1 MKTPDTTKAVSSA
14 AGQGPSI
21 ITRDMPARVVVH
33 SHIEWAHLEP
43 GDHRI
48 KCPSCGRPG
57 RSDKTLGIT
66 IAHDGK
72 GVAHCFR
79 CEYVETHHPD
89 RTHTF
94 SKAPQR
100 PVKAQPEHTKH
111 VTLSDYGH
119 RLWSECRPLAD
130 TIGAAYL
137 NARRCVLP
145 PADGDLRY
153 HPALKHG
160 PTGYTG
166 PALVGLITDAVTRQ
180 PLSLHRTWITAD
192 GTKPPEAEP
201 PRMLLGGHRKAG
213 GVIRLWPDEAVSM
226 GLSVA
231 EGIET
236 ALALAHAFTPAWACI
251 DAGNLASFPALAG
264 IEALTIAADNDEAGI
279 NAANE
284 CADRWTLAG
293 VEVRIV
299 MSPKPKQDLNDL
311 VQEVAA

>member
-1 MKTPDTTKAVSSA
+1 MIVFSQT
-14 AGQGPSI
+14 Q
-21 ITRDMPARVVVH
+21 
-33 SHIEWAHLEP
+33 IEWAHLTP
-43 GDHRI
+43 GEHRA

-57 RSDKTLGIT
+57 RNDKTLGIT
-66 IAHDGK
+66 VEHDGK

-79 CEYVETHHPD
+79 CAYVETHRPD
-89 RTHTF
+89 RSHTF
-94 SKAPQR
+94 IKAPQS
-100 PVKAQPEHTKH
+100 PVKAQAEQRQHL
-111 VTLSDYGH
+111 TLSEYGR

-130 TIGAAYL
+130 TIAAAYL

-180 PLSLHRTWITAD
+180 PLSLHRTWVRAD
-192 GTKPPEAEP
+192 GTKPPEADP
-201 PRMLLGGHRKAG
+201 PRLLLGKHRKAG
-213 GVIRLWPDEAVSM
+213 GVIRLWPDEAVTM
-226 GLSVA
+226 GLGVA

-236 ALALAHAFTPAWACI
+236 ALALAHAFQPVWACI
-251 DAGNLASFPALAG
+251 DAGNMAALPVLGG
-264 IEALTIAADNDEAGI
+264 IGGLTIAADHDDAGI
-279 NAANE
+279 KAAHE